1 MNPSFQL
8 IDSGW
13 DQVIG
18 DAVAT
23 ECAVLRVVCPF
34 IKERTV
40 RRLLASRRPELIQV
54 ITRFH
59 LGEMC
64 DGVNDTAALRLLL
77 EHGAQVR
84 GIKGLHAKLYLFG
97 AERVIV
103 TSANLTEAALL
114 RNHEFGFV
122 STQPEVIQHCREY
135 FETLWKRAGHDLDLA
150 RLEGWESKIKAVQ
163 VTGSRPSHHASLE
176 DEGTATMVETS
187 FGFAPSVAYPTSQT
201 EAQQAFVKFFGL
213 GDDRIEWTRPV
224 LEEVKDVGCHWACT
238 YPASKRPRS
247 VSDGAVMFMAHF
259 VENPHDTLIY
269 GRATAMRHV
278 DKRDVA
284 SQEEIDARSL
294 KADWPMYVRVHGA
307 EFVAGIV
314 GNGIRLSELI
324 DALGTDAFAST
335 QRNARAG
342 SGNLNPRASLRQQ
355 PAVALTQ
362 EAYHWL
368 NERMEAAFALHGKL
382 TRAELESLDWPDLPL
397 LRFEAYQDW
406 LQKTEGL
413 KPNTA
418 REYAYFLTRCSTHYD
433 VAINETAVP
442 DEETANRILEQIRQV
457 VGERGRWA
465 DGTFDERD
473 VRQNLS
479 PALRAFGRYSRS
491 LRQTSVRP

>member
-13 DQVIG
+13 DQVLG
-18 DAVAT
+18 EAVAT
-23 ECAVLRVVCPF
+23 DCAELRVVCPF
-34 IKERTV
+34 IKVRTA

-77 EHGAQVR
+77 EHGAHVR

-97 AERVIV
+97 EERAIV

-122 STQPEVIQHCREY
+122 SSQPEVIQRCREY
-135 FETLWKRAGHDLDLA
+135 FENLWKRAGHDLDLG
-150 RLEGWESKIKAVQ
+150 RLEGWEGRIKAVQ
-163 VTGSRPSHHASLE
+163 VTGSRPSHSAALP
-176 DEGTATMVETS
+176 DEGTAAVVEAS
-187 FGFAPSVAYPTSQT
+187 DDFATGAASPNGQT
-201 EAQQAFVKFFGL
+201 AAPQAFVKFFGQ
-213 GDDRIEWTRPV
+213 GDDRIEWTTPV
-224 LEEVKDVGCHWACT
+224 LEEVRGAGCHWACT

-247 VSDGAVMFMAHF
+247 VFDGAVMFMAHF
-259 VENPHDTLIY
+259 VENPNDTLIY
-269 GRATAMRHV
+269 GRATAIRHV

-284 SQEEIDARSL
+284 SQEEIDARPW

-307 EFVAGIV
+307 EFVAGMV
-314 GNGIRLSELI
+314 GNGIRLSEMM
-324 DALGTDAFAST
+324 DALGSDAFAPT

-342 SGNLNPRASLRQQ
+342 TGNINPRGSLRQQ
-355 PAVALTQ
+355 PAAELTPV
-362 EAYHWL
+362 AYHWL
-368 NERMEAAFALHGKL
+368 NDRLDAAFAQHGKL
-382 TRAELESLDWPDLPL
+382 TRAELETLDWPDLPWQ
-397 LRFEAYQDW
+397 RFEAYREW

-442 DEETANRILEQIRQV
+442 DEEAANRLLDQIRQV
-457 VGERGRWA
+457 VGARGRWTE
-465 DGTFDERD
+465 GTFDERD

-479 PALRAFGRYSRS
+479 PALRAFGRFSRS
-491 LRQTSVRP
+491 LKVETANP